1 MLGLTP
7 ADNRRG
13 MSKDSEPSATT
24 QAAFKRLRRIWL
36 ALVMVIVLVFG
47 WLKLKPK
54 PLTAPEHFGDV
65 PTFALTDQTGA
76 AFGTDQLN
84 GTLWVSNF
92 IFTRCRTVCPV
103 FSAKMAEL
111 RERAQGEFPELHLV
125 SFSVDPDYDT
135 PEVLATYAKQF
146 DANPSQWHFLTG
158 PIDQVRAVVTDGMKM
173 YMDDA
178 STVETPEALMHG
190 SHFVLV
196 DADHTIRGFYNVDDE
211 TTIERLLEDIRFL
224 NGEKR

>member
-1 MLGLTP
+1 
-7 ADNRRG
+7 
-13 MSKDSEPSATT
+13 MSKDSEHSTATQT
-24 QAAFKRLRRIWL
+24 AFKRLRRIWL
-36 ALVMVIVLVFG
+36 ALVAVIVLVLG
-47 WLKLKPK
+47 WLMLRPE
-54 PLTAPEHFGDV
+54 PVTAPEHFGSV
-65 PTFALTDQTGA
+65 PSFTLTDQTGS
-76 AFGTDQLN
+76 AFGTEQLN
-84 GTLWVSNF
+84 GTVWVSNF

-111 RERAQGEFPELHLV
+111 RERSQRDFPELNLV

-158 PIDQVRAVVTDGMKM
+158 PIAQVRSVVTDGMKM

-178 STVETPEALMHG
+178 ATVETPEALMHG

-196 DADHTIRGFYNVDDE
+196 DADHNIRGFYNVDDE
-211 TTIERLLEDIRFL
+211 TTIELLLKDIRFL
-224 NGEKR
+224 DSEKR